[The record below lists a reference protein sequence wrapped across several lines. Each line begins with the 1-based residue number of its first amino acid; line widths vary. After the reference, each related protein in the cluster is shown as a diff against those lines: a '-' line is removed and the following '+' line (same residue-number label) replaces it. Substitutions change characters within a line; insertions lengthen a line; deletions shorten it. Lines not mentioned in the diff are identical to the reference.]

1 MSKNKSVPKRTL
13 VILVS
18 VLICI
23 ALLFSQYFHRQLSQ
37 PSTSSSKGNLVLSSA
52 TFTTQK
58 MTEVIPTTTMKDNA
72 GNKMTEVIP
81 TTIMKDNASEDL
93 LIFWSIMNR
102 SYVED
107 HLVRPRVGDHVC
119 EDVLCSEFLTQEDL
133 KRMDWCAKKLI
144 NNLVPTP
151 VPSCHFMNG
160 TSSQMANVALISF
173 PGSGNTWIRGLLEKA
188 TGICTGKDQ

>member
-1 MSKNKSVPKRTL
+1 M
-13 VILVS
+13 LVS
-18 VLICI
+18 ILICI
-23 ALLFSQYFHRQLSQ
+23 ALLFSRYFHRQLSR
-37 PSTSSSKGNLVLSSA
+37 PRVTSNRSICSKGKLVLTSA
-52 TFTTQK
+52 EFTTQK
-58 MTEVIPTTTMKDNA
+58 MTEVT
-72 GNKMTEVIP
+72 P

-93 LIFWSIMNR
+93 LGFWSIMNR

-133 KRMDWCAKKLI
+133 RQVDRCTKRLHFRQGGQT
-144 NNLVPTP
+144 L

-160 TSSQMANVALISF
+160 ASSQTANVALISF

-188 TGICTGKDQ
+188 TGICTGKD

>member
-1 MSKNKSVPKRTL
+1 M
-13 VILVS
+13 LVS
-18 VLICI
+18 ILICI
-23 ALLFSQYFHRQLSQ
+23 ALLFSQYFHRQLS
-37 PSTSSSKGNLVLSSA
+37 PTA
-52 TFTTQK
+52 
-58 MTEVIPTTTMKDNA
+58 EVT
-72 GNKMTEVIP
+72 P

-93 LIFWSIMNR
+93 LGFWSIMNR

-133 KRMDWCAKKLI
+133 RQVDRCAKRLHFGQEGQT
-144 NNLVPTP
+144 L

-160 TSSQMANVALISF
+160 ASSQTAIVALISF

-188 TGICTGKDQ
+188 TGICTGKD